1 MIKNV
6 LDHGSVELIDYMGN
20 DYRVLQSAR
29 VSTGG
34 VAMKG
39 AVKDRGLIRYLYR
52 NKHATPFESCVFTF
66 RIQAPIFVARQ
77 WMRTRSAS
85 YNEFSARYSE
95 VKDEFYIP
103 KAMRKQGDKNHQGS
117 GEDIQD
123 NGLIHAYSD
132 AISRA
137 KDIYDGYIGFG
148 VAREM
153 ARGILPVS
161 QYTEFY
167 FTINLRNLFHFLNL
181 RLHAH
186 AQYEIRVYAEA
197 ILDILKELGDFQ
209 WSVEIFEEMNE
220 IENLVQDCT
229 AKDLDGFKKYLQV
242 WLDTH
247 P

>member
-6 LDHGSVELIDYMGN
+6 LDKGSVELIDYMGD

-34 VAMKG
+34 VAKKG
-39 AVKDRGLIRYLYR
+39 DKRDRGLIRYLYR

-66 RIQAPIFVARQ
+66 KVKAPIFVARQ

-95 VKDEFYIP
+95 VKNEFFIP
-103 KAMRKQGDKNHQGS
+103 ENMRRQGEKNHQGS
-117 GEDIQD
+117 GEDITD
-123 NGLIHAYSD
+123 TGLIHSYQD
-132 AISRA
+132 AISNS
-137 KDIYDGYIGFG
+137 KEIYDSYIDLG

-153 ARGILPVS
+153 ARCVLPVS

-181 RLHAH
+181 RLHHH
-186 AQYEIRVYAEA
+186 AQHEIRVYAQA
-197 ILDILKELGDFQ
+197 ILEILKELEDFH
-209 WSVEIFEEMNE
+209 WSVEIFEEMND
-220 IENLVQDCT
+220 IENLIQSCT
-229 AKDLDGFKKYLQV
+229 EKGLGEFKEYLQA
-242 WLDTH
+242 WLDKES
-247 P
+247 